1 MAMNATTM
9 ASRIESY
16 MGAVAASQGQST
28 ANVATYRNAM
38 LIAMCQGIIAE
49 IQADA
54 VVTTTDAQGG
64 TNTGTVA

>member
-1 MAMNATTM
+1 MAAIT
-9 ASRIESY
+9 
-16 MGAVAASQGQST
+16 ASQGQNT
-28 ANVATYRNAM
+28 ATVAAYRNSM
-38 LIAMCQGIIAE
+38 LVAMCQGIIAE

>member
-1 MAMNATTM
+1 MTMSATSMAT
-9 ASRIESY
+9 RIESF
-16 MGAVAASQGQST
+16 MGAVAASQGQSATT
-28 ANVATYRNAM
+28 ANAYRNQM
-38 LIAMCQGIIAE
+38 LIALCQGIIAE